1 VIDCVR
7 NGKPTSA
14 RPWESAKGLEWTLEP
29 KAQYHSFNTPP
40 TRALIE
46 QESQNS

>member
-1 VIDCVR
+1 
-7 NGKPTSA
+7 
-14 RPWESAKGLEWTLEP
+14 LEWTLEP

-40 TRALIE
+40 SRKLIE